1 MPKKNPFKI
10 AKEFVEQVIA
20 ILANETVEGREKIVA
35 IAQRAEKEY
44 ERPVK
49 SWLTGWVYQ
58 FTRTRGDKVG
68 QSINVMEN
76 FPDAYTRLLE
86 FKLMISEG
94 EWNVD
99 SSYNY
104 FLFRQIADA
113 VYLAN
118 SDFQRVE
125 EHLIPTFLM
134 ALKNEVMVEINS
146 YLAQR
151 KLSLEDKKNRELE
164 CQAAHESARQLA
176 ENVMV
181 FNDLETA
188 KNYQS
193 KQQNKIIFS
202 LSFKNQQWH
211 LSWVDVTG
219 QVYPLTQGQELAQ
232 KLSTLEEK
240 DIEKLNSVHLK
251 QIKREC
257 IKAREEYVAKVQVHV
272 DPELSNEDLIR
283 NGITSAFVLRHQE
296 TGPSLWWINSMGIP
310 NPIGFTDH
318 HAMSSWLSKHQ
329 GSFTE
334 ADVLQLKAYLL
345 QLNTKQ
351 SIATSK
357 LDKMNVLLS
366 KVLQNKD
373 KQEQLSVDGLDK
385 EADKGRASQN
395 KINLKKFAFLEEN
408 MKDRIKKIVSQDP
421 STKEKVVSELK
432 QECVEEITP
441 EKKSNKLG
449 QDRYSAL
456 SGLPTFWQQ
465 RKSAMEESLA
475 NEVINEK
482 QPVSHP

>member
-44 ERPVK
+44 QRPVK
-49 SWLTGWVYQ
+49 SWITGWVYQ

-118 SDFQRVE
+118 SEFQPVE
-125 EHLIPTFLM
+125 EHLIPSFLK
-134 ALKNEVMVEINS
+134 ALKNEVMVEVNS

-164 CQAAHESARQLA
+164 CQAAHESARQLV

-202 LSFKNQQWH
+202 LSFNNQQWH

-219 QVYPLTQGQELAQ
+219 QVYPLIPGKELAQ
-232 KLSTLEEK
+232 KLATLEEK
-240 DIEKLNSVHLK
+240 DIEKLHTIHLK

-257 IKAREEYVAKVQVHV
+257 VKAREEYVAKVKVHI
-272 DPELSNEDLIR
+272 DPELSNDDLIR

-296 TGPSLWWINSMGIP
+296 TGPSLWWINSMGVPHQIS
-310 NPIGFTDH
+310 FTDH
-318 HAMSSWLSKHQ
+318 PAMYSWLAHHQ
-329 GSFTE
+329 GSFSE

-351 SIATSK
+351 SIATATR
-357 LDKMNVLLS
+357 DKMNVLLS
-366 KVLQNKD
+366 KVLQNKG
-373 KQEQLSVDGLDK
+373 KQEQLLVDEPNK
-385 EADKGRASQN
+385 EEHKAN
-395 KINLKKFAFLEEN
+395 VPKINMKKFAFLEEN
-408 MKDRIKKIVSQDP
+408 MKDRIKKLASQDP
-421 STKEKVVSELK
+421 SSTEKVVSESK
-432 QECVEEITP
+432 HECVEEVTP

-456 SGLPTFWQQ
+456 SELPTFWQQ
-465 RKSAMEESLA
+465 RKRGMEESLV
-475 NEVINEK
+475 NEVINES
-482 QPVSHP
+482 QPFSHP

>member
-1 MPKKNPFKI
+1 MPKKNPLKI

-44 ERPVK
+44 QRPVK

-58 FTRTRGDKVG
+58 FTRTRGDKVE

-118 SDFQRVE
+118 SEFQPVE
-125 EHLIPTFLM
+125 EHLIPTFLK
-134 ALKNEVMVEINS
+134 ALKNEVMVEVNS
-146 YLAQR
+146 YLAQH
-151 KLSLEDKKNRELE
+151 KLSLEDKKKRDLELL
-164 CQAAHESARQLA
+164 AAHESARQLA

-188 KNYQS
+188 KNYQA
-193 KQQNKIIFS
+193 KEQNKIVFS
-202 LSFKNQQWH
+202 LSFKNHEWH

-219 QVYPLTQGQELAQ
+219 QVYPLTPGLELRK
-232 KLSTLEEK
+232 KLATLKEK
-240 DIEKLNSVHLK
+240 DIEKDPEKLNA
-251 QIKREC
+251 IKKEC
-257 IKAREEYVAKVQVHV
+257 IKAREVYVAKVQVDI

-283 NGITSAFVLRHQE
+283 NGITSTFVLRHQE
-296 TGPSLWWINSMGIP
+296 KGQSLWWINSMGVP
-310 NPIGFTDH
+310 HQMSLTDH
-318 HAMSSWLSKHQ
+318 PAMSSWLTNHH
-329 GSFTE
+329 GSFSE
-334 ADVLQLKAYLL
+334 ADVLQLKAFLL
-345 QLNTKQ
+345 QINTKQ
-351 SIATSK
+351 SIATAK
-357 LDKMNVLLS
+357 LDKMSVLLS

-373 KQEQLSVDGLDK
+373 KQQQLLIDAPDK
-385 EADKGRASQN
+385 EENQTKVP
-395 KINLKKFAFLEEN
+395 KINMKKFAFLEEN
-408 MKDRIKKIVSQDP
+408 MKDRVKKIASQDP
-421 STKEKVVSELK
+421 APTKKVVSESK
-432 QECVEEITP
+432 QECIEEITP

-482 QPVSHP
+482 QPLSHP